1 MQLEK
6 HKVFVQIIELAEGI
20 GMDSTSCVWHM
31 MGAFAVQHFAFV
43 IETHTG
49 IPEPSCVFT

>member
-1 MQLEK
+1 M
-6 HKVFVQIIELAEGI
+6 FVQVIEVAEGI
-20 GMDSTSCVWHM
+20 GMDPTSCVWHM

-49 IPEPSCVFT
+49 IPEPPCVFT